1 MLICYIRELGGNF
14 HHYVNKVMEIVVP
27 LLKFYFH
34 DEVRYAASS
43 AIPLLFTSLTKA
55 SYQRDVVL
63 SAWHTVAA
71 KIIEA
76 ANVEPDP
83 AFLSHLLITFYDV
96 SFECLKMRWGF
107 NTQILIVMCRQCK
120 WLEK

>member
-1 MLICYIRELGGNF
+1 M
-14 HHYVNKVMEIVVP
+14 P

-34 DEVRYAASS
+34 DEVRYASAT
-43 AIPLLFTSLTKA
+43 AIPLLFASLSKA
-55 SYQRDVVL
+55 AYQREVIL
-63 SAWHTVAA
+63 PTWHAVAA

-96 SFECLKMRWGF
+96 KM
-107 NTQILIVMCRQCK
+107 IL
-120 WLEK
+120 